1 MNKKLKRVLEEIQKT
16 ENKIAAWQEH
26 LNELNVQKEQIE
38 NDEIIKSVRSM
49 QLDSWSLLNVLDKIN
64 SGDISFEHCNQE
76 ETEEQSKVDVSDS
89 ASDSFEKIEETDFLS
104 EGAEEE
110 DEYALQ
116 NEKGDS
122 E

>member
-26 LNELNVQKEQIE
+26 LNELDVQKEQIE